1 MNTDEW
7 HIHDLRTA
15 TYRDLSTYLNGTRD
29 SFIEIFFFS
38 FGKDIVHINFF
49 GTKRCLASEDT

>member
-7 HIHDLRTA
+7 HKHDLRTA

-29 SFIEIFFFS
+29 SFIEIILYFF
-38 FGKDIVHINFF
+38 
-49 GTKRCLASEDT
+49 